1 MGLVPLVL
9 EVLEERREVVSL
21 AFATVLATAASTADF
36 AAIADSRF
44 SRPSRSRFAEDSR
57 SFRLLSSPSPK
68 LAPPRIEL
76 EEPRFCSPVSRDDI
90 IVPALTR
97 HFLPVLRPRV
107 VLALWRLDP
116 SASG

>member
-21 AFATVLATAASTADF
+21 AFATVASTADF

-76 EEPRFCSPVSRDDI
+76 EEPRFCSPVSRADI

-97 HFLPVLRPRV
+97 HFF
-107 VLALWRLDP
+107 ACTE
-116 SASG
+116 ASCCACAVEA